1 MEKTFKKHETLFTIA
16 LIVIYVVMN
25 SYMMQNFGY
34 TSIQSAVANTI
45 LSVLIIGFIIAIK
58 KVKYYGLVKANNP
71 KKFLYFIPLF
81 VISLYNLR
89 NSINTNNPT
98 NEIIYFVITMIN
110 VGFLEEIIF
119 RGFLF
124 KMMEKDNAKRA
135 IIVSSIT
142 FGLGHIVNLLNG
154 ADFLSTL
161 LQVIYAI
168 AIGYMLVM
176 VFYKSKSLQSGL
188 NSFDIILKTKSLLST
203 SKNDINNTNNKTSNK
218 KNKKILKYPLNKD
231 IFSKSLLSKKNYLD
245 SIYEKELNFQKK
257 LLELKGYDMQKYS
270 DSFNAQKVINSAEK
284 NFEILN
290 CFAESKNTKKNLINL
305 VKDINEFQVLQNM
318 FPFKKLRDR
327 SQKLN
332 LVNLKNFMLMHH
344 IRTNKPNRFD
354 PNNVTKN
361 NEEKSKIL
369 SMECAKLEQLE
380 KKNKEQRKTLMN
392 FWVKKRSKSKKKFY

>member
-1 MEKTFKKHETLFTIA
+1 MEKTFNKHETLFTIA

-71 KKFLYFIPLF
+71 KKFLYFIPLV

-89 NSINTNNPT
+89 NGINIDNPT

-142 FGLGHIVNLLNG
+142 FGLGHLVNLLNG
-154 ADFLSTL
+154 ADFLNTL

-176 VFYKSKSLQSGL
+176 VFYKSKSLL
-188 NSFDIILKTKSLLST
+188 PCII
-203 SKNDINNTNNKTSNK
+203 
-218 KNKKILKYPLNKD
+218 
-231 IFSKSLLSKKNYLD
+231 FH
-245 SIYEKELNFQKK
+245 
-257 LLELKGYDMQKYS
+257 GV
-270 DSFNAQKVINSAEK
+270 FNALNIFNNGNKAIIGGVILTIISLAYAIYINRKV
-284 NFEILN
+284 
-290 CFAESKNTKKNLINL
+290 
-305 VKDINEFQVLQNM
+305 
-318 FPFKKLRDR
+318 
-327 SQKLN
+327 
-332 LVNLKNFMLMHH
+332 
-344 IRTNKPNRFD
+344 
-354 PNNVTKN
+354 
-361 NEEKSKIL
+361 
-369 SMECAKLEQLE
+369 
-380 KKNKEQRKTLMN
+380 KE
-392 FWVKKRSKSKKKFY
+392 